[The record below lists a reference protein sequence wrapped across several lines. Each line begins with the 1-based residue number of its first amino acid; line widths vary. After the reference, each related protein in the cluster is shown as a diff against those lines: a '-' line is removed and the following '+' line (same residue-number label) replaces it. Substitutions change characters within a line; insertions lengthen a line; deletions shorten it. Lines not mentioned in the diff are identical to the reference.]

1 MLSSVQRPA
10 SGPRAPL
17 TSGQRWFGIALVL
30 IVSLGW
36 LFPFVLSQVLSMHG
50 MEADHAWRVAFR
62 VSGVIACVIVLVL
75 AYGRANDTEANREI
89 RRART
94 SEKALRKQSFKCV
107 APQVPGKFV
116 VFPVRVVRRGVD
128 ASTIV
133 SVEADE
139 VRVELDTRK
148 RDADGAI
155 DSEGSLRRLLEAR
168 LAPALANA
176 SIVTFQGR
184 DSGPTG
190 LSAGLAIDGPPDFDL
205 GRKVACALMD
215 AAGGVK

>member
-10 SGPRAPL
+10 AGPRAPL

-50 MEADHAWRVAFR
+50 MKADHAWRVAFR

-94 SEKALRKQSFKCV
+94 SERALKKQSFKCV

-128 ASTIV
+128 VLDDKPGVRQQASQRLSGEMVHVVGHHKIGGV
-133 SVEADE
+133 CENVWDE
-139 VRVELDTRK
+139 KIE
-148 RDADGAI
+148 GA
-155 DSEGSLRRLLEAR
+155 
-168 LAPALANA
+168 ALAE
-176 SIVTFQGR
+176 
-184 DSGPTG
+184 
-190 LSAGLAIDGPPDFDL
+190 
-205 GRKVACALMD
+205 
-215 AAGGVK
+215 